1 MMRDLTSNPDLA
13 LRVLLSPGERIE
25 VRASLA

>member
-1 MMRDLTSNPDLA
+1 MMRDLTSNPHLA

>member
-1 MMRDLTSNPDLA
+1 MRDLTSNPYLA

>member
-1 MMRDLTSNPDLA
+1 MRDLTSNPHLA